1 MRLEAGREGNGELKA
16 VCGLGLRRLT
26 ARKNVGSVVLPEAT
40 NVVVVVAATEKLIH
54 RGFRSESVRRR
65 LLGANRERE

>member
-1 MRLEAGREGNGELKA
+1 MGSSRLCVVWDCDDSLHCERE
-16 VCGLGLRRLT
+16 RR
-26 ARKNVGSVVLPEAT
+26 VVLPEAT
-40 NVVVVVAATEKLIH
+40 NVVVGVVAAAEKLIH

>member
-1 MRLEAGREGNGELKA
+1 M
-16 VCGLGLRRLT
+16 CGLGLRRLT

-40 NVVVVVAATEKLIH
+40 NVVAGVVAAAEKLIH